1 MQGYYG
7 NNSPDA
13 LERIFQGKINW
24 FNLCMVAINILVF
37 FIAEIMGDTTDV
49 MYMLKIGASYTPNVL
64 DGEWYRLFS
73 SMFLHFGIEHLF
85 NNMLLLLFLGDM
97 LEEFVGKWKYLL
109 IYIGG
114 GMAGNLLSLLVEMY
128 KGDMAVSA
136 GASGAVFAVIG
147 GLFVVLLKNKD
158 HAQDISASRVLFVIV
173 LSIYHGFQS
182 TGVDNVAHIGG
193 ALAGILLTQF
203 FYWPRL
209 KNQDRRINR
218 SK

>member
-1 MQGYYG
+1 MQDYYG

-24 FNLCMVAINILVF
+24 INLCMVAINIVVFLV
-37 FIAEIMGDTTDV
+37 AEVIGDTQDV
-49 MYMLKIGASYTPNVL
+49 SFMLKIGASYTPSIL
-64 DGEWYRLFS
+64 DGEWYRLIT

-109 IYIGG
+109 IYLGG
-114 GMAGNLLSLLVEMY
+114 GLLGNVLSMLIEMY

-147 GLFVVLLKNKD
+147 GIFVVLLKNKD
-158 HAQDISASRVLFVIV
+158 EMQELPASRVLLVIV
-173 LSIYHGFQS
+173 LSVYHGFQS

-193 ALAGILLTQF
+193 ALGGILLANML
-203 FYWPRL
+203 YR
-209 KNQDRRINR
+209 KMKDRR
-218 SK
+218 